1 MKTSG
6 GWGMGLWGTAL
17 DAAGISDPR
26 LREDYTHQRKLVAAY
41 RRSSYL
47 AARLLLPP
55 PLLPHLIA
63 ATAFMHRTDTLLD
76 SGPVE
81 ERAGAFAEWAKG
93 VRDGLAGGESEH
105 AAVRPLLHTVSAHP
119 GLRERVE
126 GFLDAAP
133 LELEFTG
140 FATEADYQRYVDTY
154 ALPAFMLIAG
164 LIAGEDTP
172 VGYREACRVYIDGSQ
187 RLDFVNDLSE
197 DLADGRLNL
206 VRETL
211 DAHGVARVDLEN
223 ARDTTGTRSLL
234 AHLLGQARQS
244 LSTSRSLVGLVPPE
258 GRPLFRAMIQIEQ
271 LTATAAA
278 DKGPGVLRA
287 PARPPLPATARVLLR
302 ERRHARH
309 RR

>member
-1 MKTSG
+1 MS
-6 GWGMGLWGTAL
+6 LWGRAL

-26 LREDYTHQRKLVAAY
+26 LREDYTHQRKVVAGY

-76 SGPVE
+76 SGPAE
-81 ERAGAFAEWAKG
+81 ERAGAFADWVKE
-93 VRDGLAGGESEH
+93 VREGLAGGGSEH

-119 GLRERVE
+119 GLRDRVE
-126 GFLDAAP
+126 DFLDAAP

-140 FATEADYQRYVDTY
+140 FATEADYQRYVDAY

-164 LIAGEDTP
+164 LIAGEDTAAEDTAA
-172 VGYREACRVYIDGSQ
+172 GYREACRVYIDGSQ

-211 DAHGVARVDLEN
+211 DAHGVTRVDLEN
-223 ARDTTGTRSLL
+223 ARDTAGTRSLL

-244 LSTSRSLVGLVPPE
+244 LSTSRSLVGLAPPE
-258 GRPLFRAMIQIEQ
+258 GRPLFRAMIEIEQ

-278 DKGPGVLRA
+278 AKGPGVLRA
-287 PARPPLPATARVLLR
+287 PARPPLSTTARVLLR
-302 ERRHARH
+302 ERRRARH
-309 RR
+309 PR